1 MQGRCCT
8 SWGILSWFPSSLP
21 VAMVIHYPEG
31 RSTACG
37 MFALFVGAGRLHI
50 LPKTLNRRSMC
61 CMAKKRLIASR
72 NRAEDV
78 LLGKVPF
85 IVRLLFNIFGKYIV
99 YTGFQLSSMEV
110 SLRKDLS
117 FGDSSGE

>member
-1 MQGRCCT
+1 
-8 SWGILSWFPSSLP
+8 
-21 VAMVIHYPEG
+21 
-31 RSTACG
+31 
-37 MFALFVGAGRLHI
+37 
-50 LPKTLNRRSMC
+50 MC
-61 CMAKKRLIASR
+61 CVAKKGLIASR

-78 LLGKVPF
+78 LQGKVPF
-85 IVRLLFNIFGKYIV
+85 IVRLLFNIFGNYIV